1 MATIIEDMY
10 VTPLI
15 SEGLTELDLSKENPI
30 ISGYNNQD
38 ENKRI
43 PGGLVN
49 AMIKIFLTDQIGIGI
64 T

>member
-15 SEGLTELDLSKENPI
+15 SEGLTELDLSKENQI
-30 ISGYNNQD
+30 ISGYNKKD

-43 PGGLVN
+43 P
-49 AMIKIFLTDQIGIGI
+49 
-64 T
+64 